1 MASTPWPVVNPSKI
15 TTMEAV
21 GTVLI
26 GCGKVADAHAQ
37 AYQALPESQFAGVY
51 DVQFARAQAFGARYG
66 VRAYANLE
74 EMLHDP
80 HVQAASICTPHPTH
94 AEMIEA
100 CAAAKVHALVEKPM
114 TVDLKGCDRS
124 IAAAEAAGITL
135 GVVSQRRFYQPVQRM
150 KHAIDAGKIGRPVLA
165 TVTVMGWRD
174 QAYYRLDPWRGKW
187 ATEGGGVMLT
197 QTTHH
202 IDLFQWFMGPIAEVF
217 GYWDNLN
224 HSYVEV
230 EDTAIAVVRFKNGGM
245 GTILLSNS
253 QQPGF
258 YGKIHVHGE
267 TGASVGV
274 QTDGGSPFVSGVTQ
288 HVDPPFNDI
297 WTIPAETDRLP
308 LWQEADRALGE
319 TVDFMTHYH
328 KLQVQDFLHS
338 ILEGR
343 QPAVPGREGR
353 KHVELFTAIYRSQR
367 DGRPVKFPLEAEA
380 GSEDFDGR
388 LVRWSTGK
396 G

>member
-1 MASTPWPVVNPSKI
+1 
-15 TTMEAV
+15 
-21 GTVLI
+21 LI

-37 AYQALPESQFAGVY
+37 AYQALPESHFVGVY
-51 DVQFARAQAFGARYG
+51 DVQFPRAAALAERYG
-66 VRAYANLE
+66 VRAYASLE

-80 HVQAASICTPHPTH
+80 QVQAVSICTPHPTH
-94 AEMIEA
+94 PEMVVG
-100 CAAAKVHALVEKPM
+100 CAAAGVHALVEKPM
-114 TVDLKGCDRS
+114 AVDLKGCDRA
-124 IAAAEAAGITL
+124 IAAAKVAGIKL
-135 GVVSQRRFYQPVQRM
+135 GVVSQRRFYEPVQRM
-150 KHAIDAGKIGRPVLA
+150 KQAIEAGKIGRPLLA

-174 QAYYRLDPWRGKW
+174 QAYYQMDPWRGKW
-187 ATEGGGVMLT
+187 ATEGGGVMVT
-197 QTTHH
+197 QTTHQ
-202 IDLFQWFMGPIAEVF
+202 IDLFQWFMGPIDEVF

-224 HSYVEV
+224 HPYVEV
-230 EDTAIAVVRFKNGGM
+230 EDTAIAVVRFKQGGL

-253 QQPGF
+253 QRPGF

-297 WTIPAETDRLP
+297 WTIPSESQDLP
-308 LWQEADRALGE
+308 GWKEADRARAQ
-319 TVDFMTHYH
+319 TVDIMTHYH
-328 KLQVQDFLHS
+328 KLQVQDFLQS

-343 QPAVPGREGR
+343 EPAVSGREGR

-380 GSEDFDGR
+380 GSEAFDGR
-388 LVRWSTGK
+388 LVPWPVGK
-396 G
+396 GPTGAGD